1 MEGSMSAICSAQ
13 SGSNEQP
20 VGNLNVSS
28 LTISTELDKS
38 GNVSPHE
45 SVTRSQPFLFSRKCF
60 EFKVLLHA

>member
-38 GNVSPHE
+38 GNVSPHD
-45 SVTRSQPFLFSRKCF
+45 SVTRSQPFLFMF
-60 EFKVLLHA
+60 